1 MYACTFL
8 VISMQLQTSA
18 HDPRPP
24 SPTPELHILSL
35 LLLLLSVESL
45 PLAPTLPPTTTSS
58 PTPVYSGSDPN
69 LVTFQTRACD
79 ALLLQL
85 RTSYTRTPSHL
96 HLQNSSHI

>member
-8 VISMQLQTSA
+8 VISMQLRTSA
-18 HDPRPP
+18 HDSRPP

-58 PTPVYSGSDPN
+58 PTPVYSGSDP
-69 LVTFQTRACD
+69 
-79 ALLLQL
+79 LLLSVASLPYLWLQHNL
-85 RTSYTRTPSHL
+85 RSDSGLLWVRPQPL
-96 HLQNSSHI
+96 HLPD